1 MSQSYTIKVDGN
13 YEFSISQDD
22 LKKTDIL
29 PKGENEYHL
38 IEENQSYHI
47 KTLNSDFA
55 VKKYLISVNGTPY
68 QVDIKD
74 KLDLLIKKM
83 GLTIKDKQKESNVKS
98 PMPGLVLEINVEEGQ
113 EVKEGDAL
121 LILEAMKMEN
131 ILTAPKDGIIKRIAA
146 IKGNSV
152 EKGEI
157 LITNGL
163 GHHKILKDS
172 TTNQRII
179 DFIT

>member
-13 YEFSISQDD
+13 YEFPIDQNT
-22 LKKTDIL
+22 LKKFDVL
-29 PKGENEYHL
+29 PKGANEYHL

-55 VKKYLISVNGTPY
+55 VKKYLISVNGNSY
-68 QVDIKD
+68 EVAIKD

-83 GLTIKDKQKESNVKS
+83 GLTINNKQKESDVKS
-98 PMPGLVLEINVEEGQ
+98 PMPGLVLSISVKEGQ
-113 EVKEGDAL
+113 EVKEGDEL

-131 ILTAPKDGIIKRIAA
+131 ILTAPKDGIIKTINA

-157 LITNGL
+157 LIEME
-163 GHHKILKDS
+163 
-172 TTNQRII
+172 
-179 DFIT
+179 